1 MKMPLDLLIVEDS
14 ADDAEL
20 NILTLDSAGFN
31 VSPRRVET
39 EAEYRAAIEDKHP
52 DVVLSDHSMPTFD
65 AFRALSILKE
75 RDLDV
80 PFIVVSGKI
89 GETGAVMLMKAGA
102 SDYVIKNNMERLAP
116 AVRREIREAR
126 NRKEVRNTERRLF
139 EKERLLSTLMDNL
152 PGMVFRLSD
161 SDPARFEFVN
171 EACTELTGYSPE
183 ELTGGRI
190 LYLRDLLDGRDRD
203 WVPHAM
209 RDGLEDEGRVT
220 LEFRIRDADGRVKW
234 VWARITELCD
244 ENDRPMG
251 LEGFAADITERMEA
265 RKRLDYLANHD
276 VLTGLANRK
285 LFEEQFDHMLARSRR
300 LGHRVALL
308 FIDLDHFK
316 EVNDSWGHQAGDRLL
331 GLVADRLRECVRES
345 DVTARLG
352 GDEFGVVLDE
362 LPDAHAAATFADKL
376 LEEIIRPFDTLEGRV
391 TISVSIGISVAP
403 DDGATVGELLQ
414 NADAA
419 MYSAKEE
426 GRNAY
431 RFFATEMNDRARL
444 LLELRNAVP
453 RALEE
458 EEFELEYQ
466 PRVSL
471 ANGKTIVCVEGL
483 IRWNDPAKGRI
494 AARDF
499 MPLVERIGLVSDIDR
514 WVLETGCRQLRSW
527 RDEELTACR
536 VALNLSARQFRNP
549 ELPAYMRELLE
560 EYELPPASVE
570 IEITETTMMEDI
582 EATQQ
587 VLRELDQLGV
597 LLTVDDFG
605 TGYSSLNYL
614 KRFPIDYLK
623 IDMDFTSG
631 LPDNEDDARITRA
644 IIALARS
651 LDIGVVAEGVERK
664 AQENFLRA
672 LNCDE
677 GQGFLYARP
686 MPVDRMTE
694 CLRTQSAGE
703 PLSGKK

>member
-1 MKMPLDLLIVEDS
+1 MKTPLELLIVEDS

-20 NILTLDSAGFN
+20 NVMTLDSAGFS
-31 VSPRRVET
+31 VSARRVET
-39 EAEYRAAIEDKHP
+39 EGAYRNAIAEKCP

-65 AFRALSILKE
+65 AFRALGILKE
-75 RDLDV
+75 RNLDV
-80 PFIVVSGKI
+80 PFIVVSGKV

-102 SDYVIKNNMERLAP
+102 SDYVIKNNMERLPP
-116 AVRREIREAR
+116 AVRREIREAT
-126 NRKEVRNTERRLF
+126 NRKEVRHTEQQLF

-161 SDPARFEFVN
+161 SDTARFEFAN
-171 EACTELTGYSPE
+171 EACTELTGYTSD

-190 LYLRDLLDGRDRD
+190 LYLRDLVDQADRE
-203 WVPHAM
+203 WVQESL
-209 RDGLEDEGRVT
+209 RKGIEDEGRIT
-220 LEFRIRDADGRVKW
+220 LEFRIRDVEGRSKW
-234 VWARITELCD
+234 VWARVTEFCD
-244 ENDRPMG
+244 KEGRPMG
-251 LEGFAADITERMEA
+251 LEGFAADITERMET
-265 RKRLDYLANHD
+265 RQRLDYLANHD

-285 LFEEQFDHMLARSRR
+285 LFEEQFEQMLARARR
-300 LGHRVALL
+300 LGHHVALL
-308 FIDLDHFK
+308 FVDLDHFK
-316 EVNDSWGHQAGDRLL
+316 EINDSWGHQAGDHLL
-331 GLVADRLRECVRES
+331 GLVAQRLRESVRGS

-376 LEEIIRPFDTLEGRV
+376 LAEIIRPFDALGGQV
-391 TISVSIGISVAP
+391 TISVSIGISAAP
-403 DDGATVGELLQ
+403 DDGETVGELLQ

-419 MYSAKEE
+419 MYSAKES

-431 RFFATEMNDRARL
+431 HFFAAEMNDRARRL
-444 LLELRNAVP
+444 LDLRNAVP
-453 RALEE
+453 RALQNN
-458 EEFELEYQ
+458 EFELEYQ
-466 PRVSL
+466 PRLSL
-471 ANGKTIVCVEGL
+471 VNGDAIVCVEGL
-483 IRWNDPAKGRI
+483 IRWNDPEKGRI
-494 AARDF
+494 AAGEF

-514 WVLETGCRQLRSW
+514 WVLATGCRQLRAW
-527 RDEELTACR
+527 RDRGLTRCR

-549 ELPAYMRELLE
+549 ELPGYMRDLLE
-560 EYELPPASVE
+560 QHDLPASSVE

-582 EATQQ
+582 ATTQQ
-587 VLRELDQLGV
+587 VMLELHDLGV

-623 IDMDFTSG
+623 IDMDFTAG
-631 LPDNEDDARITRA
+631 LPDNTDDARITRA

-664 AQENFLRA
+664 DQENFLRA

-677 GQGFLYARP
+677 GQGFLYARS

-694 CLRTQSAGE
+694 LLEKQSMDKT
-703 PLSGKK
+703 GK